1 MSIQA
6 IIEGVV
12 AREGGYV
19 NNPNDSGG
27 PTCWGITE
35 TTARRNGYV
44 GPMQDLPRD
53 LAVKIYFQEYVVDPG
68 FLKIAAIST
77 AIAAELVDSGVN
89 CGPGRPGPWL
99 QRTLNLLNR
108 QAKMFPDLV
117 VDGKIGPATQAALL
131 YMMQSRGHDGEKVI
145 LRALNCL
152 QGAYYIEI
160 TERRAANE
168 EFFFGWMLK
177 RVEVA

>member
-12 AREGGYV
+12 EREGGFV
-19 NNPNDSGG
+19 DNPHDRGG

-35 TTARRNGYV
+35 ATARRNGYA
-44 GPMQDLPRD
+44 GPMRDLPRD

-68 FLKIAAIST
+68 FLQIAAIST
-77 AIAAELVDSGVN
+77 AIAAELVDTGVN

-108 QAKMFPDLV
+108 QGKLFPDLD
-117 VDGKIGPATQAALL
+117 VDGKLGPATRAALQYVL
-131 YMMQSRGHDGEKVI
+131 RNRGADGEKVI

-168 EFFFGWMLK
+168 EFFVGWMLN